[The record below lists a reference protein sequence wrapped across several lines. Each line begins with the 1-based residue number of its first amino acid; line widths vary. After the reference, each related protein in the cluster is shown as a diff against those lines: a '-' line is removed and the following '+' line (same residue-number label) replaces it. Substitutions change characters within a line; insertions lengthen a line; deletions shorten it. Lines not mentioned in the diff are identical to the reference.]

1 MSRILAAAPLMM
13 TLLAALGCGGGEEAE
28 SGATTPSPQVID
40 MTASDFSFSPD
51 ALSSEVGAP
60 IEVSLKNTG
69 QAAHTFTI
77 DELDI
82 DVEVAPGDETTVRVL
97 ASEAA
102 ELEYYCRFHRASGMT
117 GSLTAGGDAAGGEA
131 EQPTETA
138 DETPDDYDYG
148 Y

>member
-1 MSRILAAAPLMM
+1 MMS
-13 TLLAALGCGGGEEAE
+13 LLAMLACVGGEEAE
-28 SGATTPSPQVID
+28 SGGTTPTPQVVD

-51 ALSSEVGAP
+51 ALGSEVGAP
-60 IEVSLKNTG
+60 IEVSLKNAG

-82 DVEVAPGDETTVRVL
+82 DAEVAPGEETTVRVL
-97 ASEAA
+97 ASEPA
-102 ELEYYCRFHRASGMT
+102 ELEFYCRFHRASGMT
-117 GSLTAGGDAAGGEA
+117 GSLTAEAAGGED

-138 DETPDDYDYG
+138 DETPGDYDYG